1 MWQLRTLRCW
11 VTLRDIRN
19 PTSKVHEL
27 LQVFMCF
34 YANILISYFASPKL
48 YSILNR
54 LSLVTFTLRI
64 APKCPAI
71 IVVIS
76 HLKKWHWAYNKTLLD
91 VWNQCWIQILR
102 KTLILQLLYHGRV
115 CLFSFFIITSSVLII
130 FVIMLKYDVFKLS
143 IYLNIYFFFLH
154 RNFDR
159 PKCWGI
165 SFKDSK
171 FIQVI
176 TLRWL

>member
-1 MWQLRTLRCW
+1 MKSMLNSNITYNINFTTFVPRK
-11 VTLRDIRN
+11 
-19 PTSKVHEL
+19 S
-27 LQVFMCF
+27 VF
-34 YANILISYFASPKL
+34 I
-48 YSILNR
+48 
-54 LSLVTFTLRI
+54 
-64 APKCPAI
+64 
-71 IVVIS
+71 
-76 HLKKWHWAYNKTLLD
+76 H
-91 VWNQCWIQILR
+91 
-102 KTLILQLLYHGRV
+102 
-115 CLFSFFIITSSVLII
+115 SFFIVTSSVLII

-176 TLRWL
+176 TLRWLKITCLNKTSKFLLLKLTADLIQAYQQHWHYRESLIVSLRLFPTC